1 MSAAHLLIG
10 EVLAWSL
17 VVGALALP
25 FAGGYPLAYAMMMA
39 SLLLIIWWLAS
50 RPRLTELAGTAGIMM
65 VAGVLL
71 IGVAFAATATKAGDL
86 AYVFNFTMLALF
98 PMLRAALARL
108 ARPQA
113 MRWVSVAAL
122 TGAVGATLLAAIQ
135 VGLLGYPRAPG
146 FGSDPIWAAQ
156 AALLTGFLAVCGIGQ
171 VASRWRYLFLL
182 GPVFGLIAIVF
193 TGSRGPLLAAL
204 PLLVIAIIM
213 MPGRRLRL
221 VMAALGT
228 AILVSVLAV
237 VLFTDAGARLRVAAE
252 TVVTALSAESKGDP
266 AVGGRLALYAAGLSA
281 FVDAPVAGYGWE
293 QRLAAAYAR
302 VPGGEAAITSA
313 DPMMR
318 GNHHLHADLLDFG
331 VGAGLLGLAAYAL
344 FLAAPFAGAVASQ
357 RDGQREAR
365 MLGAALL
372 SAAFFFCGLSYIMIG
387 YEFPTTLYV
396 VAAAILLGLCGDRR
410 T

>member
-1 MSAAHLLIG
+1 MGLVHGVTVLDLVAVRRQDQRREGQDGAARGGHPLVTADDRDDRP
-10 EVLAWSL
+10 EQRADERAPVL
-17 VVGALALP
+17 
-25 FAGGYPLAYAMMMA
+25 
-39 SLLLIIWWLAS
+39 
-50 RPRLTELAGTAGIMM
+50 
-65 VAGVLL
+65 
-71 IGVAFAATATKAGDL
+71 
-86 AYVFNFTMLALF
+86 
-98 PMLRAALARL
+98 
-108 ARPQA
+108 
-113 MRWVSVAAL
+113 VAAL
-122 TGAVGATLLAAIQ
+122 FFFCVLTALMVLRPAREALGMQRGIEAIRWLFVGTVIVTLL
-135 VGLLGYPRAPG
+135 VN
-146 FGSDPIWAAQ
+146 
-156 AALLTGFLAVCGIGQ
+156 
-171 VASRWRYLFLL
+171 
-182 GPVFGLIAIVF
+182 PVFGLLVSRLRRLAFTSATYLFFVAGLLGFHALLVFAPAAVGERTGQVFYVWFSVFNLFATMLFWALMADRFTLEQSKRLFGLIAVVF

-372 SAAFFFCGLSYIMIG
+372 SAAFFSCGLSYIMIG